1 MPLDAAGPRL
11 GGATVV
17 VVGAGPAGAACA
29 AALHAAG
36 LAVTVFDKSRGVGG
50 RMSTRRT
57 RYTDAQGAEHTVHF
71 DHGAQHVGAR
81 HAAFVQLMQAA
92 VQAGCAVPW
101 QPVVD
106 GEAAEATA
114 ARQRFLPVPGMPAL
128 CQHLLRGVTVQL
140 QATVSALQRTASG
153 GWALTVAEHAAEP
166 LPFSHVVLA
175 LPPAQAAVLLAPHHA
190 AWADALRVV
199 VMNPCW
205 TLMAVSSA
213 APLASLPWDAQV
225 PAAGPLAW
233 VSRNDRRPGRATP
246 PGCASWVA
254 QARADWSQQ
263 HLEDDPQQV
272 ITALLAALA
281 HSVGQPLD
289 VHYSAVHRWR
299 YALPA
304 AAVAATP
311 PAPWW
316 DAALGLGVCGDG
328 LGGSDVESAWLSGDA
343 LARALLET
351 LPAASAR

>member
-1 MPLDAAGPRL
+1 MPPDPVPLRR
-11 GGATVV
+11 TVA

-57 RYTDAQGAEHTVHF
+57 RYTDAQGVEHTVHF

-81 HAAFVQLMQAA
+81 HAAFLQLMQAA

-106 GEAAEATA
+106 GEATTPS
-114 ARQRFLPVPGMPAL
+114 RQRFLPVPGMPAL

-140 QATVSALQRTASG
+140 QATVSALQRTPQG
-153 GWALTVAEHAAEP
+153 GWALTLAEHAAEP
-166 LPFSHVVLA
+166 LPFDQVVLA
-175 LPPAQAAVLLAPHHA
+175 MPPAQAAVLLAPHDA
-190 AWADALRVV
+190 AWAEALRSV

-213 APLASLPWDAQV
+213 APLASLAWDAQV

-233 VSRNDRRPGRATP
+233 VSRNHRRPGRATP

-272 ITALLAALA
+272 TTALLAALA
-281 HSVGQPLD
+281 DSVGQPLD

-304 AAVAATP
+304 ATASAATATP

-316 DAALGLGVCGDG
+316 DTALGLGVCGDG
-328 LGGSDVESAWLSGDA
+328 LGGPDVESAWMSGDA
-343 LARALLET
+343 LGRAILDPM
-351 LPAASAR
+351 PAATAR